1 MASPLTTE
9 PIVHHASPT
18 IVPVQLSATEHAA
31 ATAPAPAPAMIQI
44 SLQHGDLNLKVSWP
58 ADQSHNCAQWLRQW
72 NVT

>member
-1 MASPLTTE
+1 
-9 PIVHHASPT
+9 
-18 IVPVQLSATEHAA
+18 
-31 ATAPAPAPAMIQI
+31 MIQI